1 MKSQSTR
8 RSMNS
13 IATLFLLVTISTVS
27 VFAQGTAATCP
38 VQKFD
43 EVILFIAQGK
53 VNNINEIALPDPSHS
68 YLKNV
73 MGFDDAQIAQTAHD
87 AEVFFRDRFGFDF
100 TGLAADAFGNKVI
113 PGVAIL
119 TPSFANPSIN
129 YRAVYASGVGDLAG
143 CPRVKDFGYV
153 VTIIGPNVRYR
164 GTYGGEAGLPS
175 QPGESLLYG
184 YYRLEGMKMNRF
196 PFTRTLMIRF
206 EAGEPAQLTPNGQVV
221 IDCIVFHPDYGKG
234 EARGSSTL
242 IPNADGTFNVAIRN
256 VLTFPGNQ

>member
-1 MKSQSTR
+1 MTR
-8 RSMNS
+8 NLLKLIARS
-13 IATLFLLVTISTVS
+13 FLLATITTTYA
-27 VFAQGTAATCP
+27 FAQGTAATCP

-53 VNNINEIALPDPSHS
+53 VNNINEIALPDPTHS

-100 TGLAADAFGNKVI
+100 TNLAADAFGNKTI

-129 YRAVYASGVGDLAG
+129 YRAVYATGIGDLPG

-153 VTIIGPNVRYR
+153 VTVLGQNVRYH
-164 GTYGGEAGLPS
+164 GSYGGEAGLPS

-184 YYRLEGMKMNRF
+184 YYRLEGMKMDRF
-196 PFTRTLMIRF
+196 PYTRTLMIRF
-206 EAGEPAQLTPNGQVV
+206 EAGGPAQLTPNGQVV
-221 IDCIVFHPDYGKG
+221 IDCIVFHPDYGRG

-256 VLTFPGNQ
+256 VLTFPGK